1 MDPLLVTLVA
11 IIATPITAVLCAWL
25 GFALG
30 RKSRPECEC
39 RRYVGAATC
48 TPSSRLAQPPRRT

>member
-1 MDPLLVTLVA
+1 VDPLLVTLVA

-39 RRYVGAATC
+39 RRVQLP
-48 TPSSRLAQPPRRT
+48 TPGGTDG